1 MRADRRNLL
10 GLGLACA
17 LLAAPSSALAA
28 TAGVQGGTLVYAA
41 APGEAN
47 SVMVEPALF
56 GLGEASIQDS
66 APLTPGPGCEAI
78 SATKVDC
85 RLAGVTAAQ
94 FSLGDGADN
103 FTLSTLS
110 MPVAVS
116 GGAGND
122 TLAAGNAAAVIAGDD
137 GDDTIN
143 GSDGDD
149 RLSGGNG
156 NDTIHGQP
164 GADRIDGGA
173 GNDTIMGDRP
183 VSGTAPTGDDVIAG
197 GPGTDNISGQG
208 GNDMIDGG
216 PGNDSIDEEFP
227 GANSGGG
234 ADTIAGGTGRDRVSY
249 HFRTGTVRVSLDGR
263 ANDGQAGEGDNV
275 RPDVENVTGSGGAA
289 NALVG
294 SRSANELRGG
304 KRADRLSGGGG
315 NDRLFG
321 FGGRDTFSGGAGAD
335 RMYANDCGRDRL
347 NGGPGRDHAVIDR
360 GRLDRL
366 ISVER
371 GLRAR
376 C

>member
-1 MRADRRNLL
+1 MKADRRHLL

-41 APGEAN
+41 APGETN
-47 SVMVEPALF
+47 SVIIEPALF
-56 GLGEASIQDS
+56 GLGAASIQDS
-66 APLTPGPGCEAI
+66 APLTPGPGCEAV

-85 RLAGVTAAQ
+85 QTAGVTAAQ

-103 FTLSTLS
+103 FALSTLTL
-110 MPVAVS
+110 PIVVR
-116 GGAGND
+116 GGPGND
-122 TLAAGNAAAVIAGDD
+122 TIAAGNGPAVISGDD
-137 GDDTIN
+137 GNDTIN

-149 RLSGGNG
+149 RLFGGNG
-156 NDTIHGQP
+156 DDTIHGQP
-164 GADRIDGGA
+164 GNDRIDGGA
-173 GNDTIMGDRP
+173 GNDTLLGDRP
-183 VSGTAPTGDDVIAG
+183 ISGTAPAGNDVILG
-197 GPGTDNISGQG
+197 GPGRDNISGQG
-208 GNDMIDGG
+208 GNDTIDGG
-216 PGNDSIDEEFP
+216 PGNDVIDEEFAGP
-227 GANSGGG
+227 NSGGG
-234 ADTIAGGTGRDRVSY
+234 ADTIAGGEGRDTVSH

-263 ANDGQAGEGDNV
+263 ANDGQAGEGDDV
-275 RPDVENVTGSGGAA
+275 RPDVENVTGSGGAP
-289 NALVG
+289 NVLVG
-294 SRSANELRGG
+294 SSGANELRGG
-304 KRADRLSGGGG
+304 KRADRLSGGRG

-347 NGGPGRDHAVIDR
+347 DGGPGRDHAVIDR